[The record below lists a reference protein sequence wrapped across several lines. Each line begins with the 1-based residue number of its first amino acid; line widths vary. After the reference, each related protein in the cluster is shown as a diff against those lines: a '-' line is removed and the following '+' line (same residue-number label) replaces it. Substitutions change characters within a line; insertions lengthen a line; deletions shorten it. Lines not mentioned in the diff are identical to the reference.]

1 MEVKDE
7 AQFVVMAE
15 ILPRNERTEAILAQ
29 RAAENAAKHE
39 KAEQVSHFLDHV
51 HYKWVGLNIKKG
63 WQTVS

>member
-39 KAEQVSHFLDHV
+39 KAEQVSHFLDPA
-51 HYKWVGLNIKKG
+51 YCK
-63 WQTVS
+63 